1 MKIITKVFL
10 SLIAVVVVHLFFWI
24 YESNTASGAEGFGV
38 AFGIY
43 GAAIIVAIVA
53 ILGLIVGLVSEVRK
67 QQEGRFITLFG
78 VSAVILIL
86 GSVWIISSIWTS

>member
-1 MKIITKVFL
+1 MKIINKVFF
-10 SLIAVVVVHLFFWI
+10 SLIAVAVAHLFFWI
-24 YESNTASGAEGFGV
+24 YEVNTARGAEGLGAAFGV
-38 AFGIY
+38 Y

-53 ILGLIVGLVSEVRK
+53 FLGLIVGLVGEVRK

-86 GSVWIISSIWTS
+86 GAVWIINSIWIS